1 MHRFLII
8 FIVSSL
14 IFMPLTACNSST
26 QTSNSADVEHSE
38 DDGHDHSKDNEIHSE
53 DDEVHSEDDG
63 HDHSKDNEIHSEDDE
78 VHSED
83 DGHDH
88 SDHEL
93 HSRGGQIIESDPYH
107 IELVTKNK
115 DAGTELQLF
124 LLHEAE
130 ERVIADAQV
139 TANVLPP
146 GGEPQTLELVYEPAE
161 ESYKGLIPSAE
172 KGSYNLVVQTEI
184 NGEKI
189 NSRFSVE

>member
-1 MHRFLII
+1 M
-8 FIVSSL
+8 
-14 IFMPLTACNSST
+14 
-26 QTSNSADVEHSE
+26 
-38 DDGHDHSKDNEIHSE
+38 
-53 DDEVHSEDDG
+53 
-63 HDHSKDNEIHSEDDE
+63 
-78 VHSED
+78 HSED